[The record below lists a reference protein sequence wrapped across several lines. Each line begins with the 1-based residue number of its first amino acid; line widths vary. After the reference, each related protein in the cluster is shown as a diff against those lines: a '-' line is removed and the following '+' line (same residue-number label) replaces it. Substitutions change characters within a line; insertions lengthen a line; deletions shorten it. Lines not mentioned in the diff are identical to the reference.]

1 MPESPGPTERD
12 DVRIP
17 GDPVRG
23 NLLERLVTVEHGE
36 WPRLAMAFL
45 YFFLLLG
52 GYFMLRPIRGTVAA
66 NNSDILHLLYTGT
79 FLVML
84 AIVPAF
90 GFLVSRFRRGQF
102 IPAIYLFFIA
112 HLLLFAANFEGDQ
125 TPQWLQRTFYI
136 WLSVFNLF
144 VVSIFWSFMADIFR
158 PGQAQRLFGFIMAG
172 GSIGAIIAP
181 SFTKGIVVVHGA
193 SGVMLTAAGF
203 LAAATV
209 LAVLLG
215 RRVSG
220 AGSEHG
226 DAVIGGG
233 IWEGALHVFR
243 SRYLLYACLLMLLH
257 NLVSTFLFNGLAVLV
272 DQNVAGFEER
282 TRLFSH
288 VDQVVQV
295 LAFSFQFFIT
305 SRLVRYLGMSRTLV
319 MIPAL
324 LAGGFV
330 ILGSSM
336 GLVLFAAVQVAQR
349 SLNYGVLGP
358 AKEMLFTVV
367 DRETKY
373 KSKNFID
380 TAVYRGSDVTASW
393 IFKGLST
400 AGLSIAQMTWLYLP
414 VMGLWAFGAWRLGQT
429 YARMRE
435 GLREDAAPL
444 QETVTRE
451 RSDAGP

>member
-1 MPESPGPTERD
+1 MPLAAESGQ
-12 DVRIP
+12 
-17 GDPVRG
+17 RG
-23 NLLERLVTVEHGE
+23 NFLERLVTVEHGE

-52 GYFMLRPIRGTVAA
+52 GYFMLRPLRGAVAA
-66 NNSDILHLLYTGT
+66 NNSDILHWLYTGT
-79 FLVML
+79 FLTML

-102 IPAIYLFFIA
+102 IPAIYAFFIL
-112 HLLLFAANFEGDQ
+112 HLLLFAAGFEGDA
-125 TPQWLQRTFYI
+125 TPQWMQRTFYI

-158 PGQAQRLFGFIMAG
+158 PGQAQRLFGVIMAG
-172 GSIGAIIAP
+172 GSFGAIVAP
-181 SFTKGIVVVHGA
+181 SFTKGIVAVYGA
-193 SGVMLTAAGF
+193 TGVMLTAAVF
-203 LAAATV
+203 LSMATL

-215 RRVSG
+215 RFTGSKAGVSDD
-220 AGSEHG
+220 E
-226 DAVIGGG
+226 VIGGG
-233 IWEGALHVFR
+233 IWEGAVRVFR
-243 SRYLLYACLLMLLH
+243 SEYLLYACLLMLLH
-257 NLVSTFLFNGLAVLV
+257 NMVSTFLFNGLAVLV
-272 DQNVAGFEER
+272 NESVVGFDAR
-282 TRLFSH
+282 TTFFSH
-288 VDQVVQV
+288 VDQIVQV
-295 LAFSFQFFIT
+295 LAFIFQFFVT

-319 MIPAL
+319 MIPAM

-349 SLNYGVLGP
+349 ALNYGVLGP

-393 IFKGLST
+393 IFKGLSS
-400 AGLSIAQMTWLYLP
+400 AGMSIAQMTWVYLP
-414 VMGLWAFGAWRLGQT
+414 VMGLWAFGAWRLGRI
-429 YARMRE
+429 YSRMRE
-435 GLREDAAPL
+435 QARGGAPGTAWVP
-444 QETVTRE
+444 EPARD
-451 RSDAGP
+451 RPPA